1 MRYNI
6 EDQKERDNFFKSL
19 KSRLEECK
27 NEHRNVQEL
36 YNAYH
41 NEHPNLAYSENG
53 EDTVSVGYA
62 LRLCDLEIEI
72 EHLEKDIKDNE

>member
-1 MRYNI
+1 
-6 EDQKERDNFFKSL
+6 
-19 KSRLEECK
+19 
-27 NEHRNVQEL
+27 VQEL

>member
-1 MRYNI
+1 MQYNI
-6 EDQKERDNFFKSL
+6 EDQKKRDNFIKSL
-19 KSRLEECK
+19 KSRLEGCK

-53 EDTVSVGYA
+53 EVGYA

-72 EHLEKDIKDNE
+72 EQLEKDIKDNE